1 MSKPI
6 IPLINEDEILNA
18 AAGKLGMI
26 RDDDIDN
33 GKANIEAFTVEY
45 LSPANFTQKIIK

>member
-18 AAGKLGMI
+18 PAGKMGMI

-33 GKANIEAFTVEY
+33 GKANIRFELGGKNTYYF
-45 LSPANFTQKIIK
+45 L